1 MIRSAFVSILM
12 FLTSLSFAQV
22 NKPVATKK
30 PADAPQTA
38 LASVKD
44 SASYA
49 FGLSVAENLK
59 SLGITGLN
67 YTVLSKAMNDVFEGN
82 KLLIASEQSQKVIY
96 NYITE
101 ANKAKFAGSI
111 AEGTK
116 FLEEN
121 KKKAGVVSLPSGLQY
136 QVLQPGSGLKPKAT
150 DEVTVHYKGT
160 LLNGKQFD
168 SSYDRKEPTALT
180 LNNVIPGWTEGVQ
193 LMPVGS
199 KYRFFVPYQLGY
211 GEKGAGGDIPP
222 YSVLIFEIELVK
234 IGQ

>member
-1 MIRSAFVSILM
+1 MIRIIITAFTILTASI
-12 FLTSLSFAQV
+12 SIAQ
-22 NKPVATKK
+22 TKK
-30 PADAPQTA
+30 PLP
-38 LASVKD
+38 ASKPAVASQASIVTSKD

-111 AEGTK
+111 AEGNK
-116 FLEEN
+116 FLEDN
-121 KKKAGVVSLPSGLQY
+121 KKKTGIVTTPSGLQY
-136 QVLQPGSGLKPKAT
+136 QILQPGSGAKPNAT

-193 LMPVGS
+193 LMPMGA

-211 GEKGAGGDIPP
+211 GEKGAGNDIPP
-222 YSVLIFEIELVK
+222 YSVLIFEIELIK
-234 IGQ
+234 IGK